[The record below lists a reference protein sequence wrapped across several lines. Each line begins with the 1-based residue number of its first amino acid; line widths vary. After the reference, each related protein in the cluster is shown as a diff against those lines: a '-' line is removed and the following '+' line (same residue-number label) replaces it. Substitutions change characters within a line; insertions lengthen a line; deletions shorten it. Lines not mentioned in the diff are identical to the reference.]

1 MRSKKLVPLALLLA
15 VAAAAAPSPAV
26 AKPARKPCPARGAE
40 ARTLEARV
48 YQRGQDDFELVGCHL
63 RTRRRT
69 VLAAWFSCG
78 CSIGDAPD
86 PQLWLRGRFA
96 AVNQYSCSPID
107 PMQPC
112 TGSLEV
118 VDLRSGRV
126 RHRADT
132 GSLANLL
139 LTRRGSVAYV
149 LGQRLLRID
158 SRGAAVLADGP
169 GIDAG
174 SLAAAPGRL
183 YWMQDGL
190 ARSASLR

>member
-1 MRSKKLVPLALLLA
+1 MRPTKLILPVLLLA
-15 VAAAAAPSPAV
+15 VAAAAAPSTAI
-26 AKPARKPCPARGAE
+26 AKPARKPCPRGAE

-69 VLAAWFSCG
+69 VLAGWFSCG

-126 RHRADT
+126 RHSADT
-132 GSLANLL
+132 GPLANLL
-139 LTRRGSVAYV
+139 LTPRGSVAYV
-149 LGQRLLRID
+149 HGQRLLRID
-158 SRGAAVLADGP
+158 SRGAAVLAEGP
-169 GIDAG
+169 GIEAG

-183 YWMQDGL
+183 YWMQDGVPQ
-190 ARSASLR
+190 STSLR